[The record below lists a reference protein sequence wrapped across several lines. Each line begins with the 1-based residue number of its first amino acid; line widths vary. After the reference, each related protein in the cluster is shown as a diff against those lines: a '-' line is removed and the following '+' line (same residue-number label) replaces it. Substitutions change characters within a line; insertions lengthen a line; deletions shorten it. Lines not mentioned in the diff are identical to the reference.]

1 MNRQRGVSL
10 SGFLLWCVVIGL
22 GATVF
27 LRIVPSAIDHY
38 KLGKDAKAVVG
49 QVSRD
54 ATVADVRAAYDKFTE
69 IDNLPLKSSEI
80 EISKENGQIV
90 ISYDYEKRIH
100 LFGNDSLLIHYKGS
114 TLN

>member
-10 SGFLLWCVVIGL
+10 SGFLLWCVLIGL
-22 GATVF
+22 VATVV
-27 LRIVPSAIDHY
+27 LRVVPSAIDHY
-38 KLGKDAKAVVG
+38 KLGKDSKAVVA

-69 IDNLPLKSSEI
+69 IDNLPLKSNEI

-90 ISYDYEKRIH
+90 IAYNYEKRIH
-100 LFGNDSLLIHYKGS
+100 LFGNVSLLIHYKGS